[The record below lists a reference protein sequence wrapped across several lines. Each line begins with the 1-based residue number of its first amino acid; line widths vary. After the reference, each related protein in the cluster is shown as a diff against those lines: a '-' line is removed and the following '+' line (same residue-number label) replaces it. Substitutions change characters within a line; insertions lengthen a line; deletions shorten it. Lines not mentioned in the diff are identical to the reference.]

1 MLGTIA
7 NTAAVILGSLLGLL
21 LHKRMPEKFS
31 AIVMQAIGLFTL
43 IVGLDL
49 SFKSPHLFIVL
60 IAMVLGGLLG
70 QWWDIEQRL
79 EELGR
84 ALEARFSK
92 GKSDKFVTG
101 FVTASL
107 LFCVGPMTIVG
118 CLQDGLKN
126 DHTLLFTKSLMDGI
140 SSIALSASLG
150 LGVIFSALVVLL
162 YQGLLTLA
170 AYLFQGILPGA
181 YIDVMSAAGG
191 LLVLGI
197 GLNLLGNL
205 KLKVANLLPAV
216 FLAPLLLWLGA
227 WLGWVR

>member
-1 MLGTIA
+1 MIGTIV
-7 NTAAVILGSLLGLL
+7 NTLAVLTGSLLGLL

-43 IVGLDL
+43 IVGLNL
-49 SFKSPHLFIVL
+49 ALKSSQLLIVL
-60 IAMVLGGLLG
+60 IALAGGGLLG

-79 EELGR
+79 ERLGQ
-84 ALEARFSK
+84 ALEERFSK

-107 LFCVGPMTIVG
+107 LFCIGPMTVVG
-118 CLQDGLKN
+118 CLEDGLRS

-140 SSIALSASLG
+140 SSIALSAATG
-150 LGVIFSALVVLL
+150 LGVMFSAATVLV

-170 AYLFQGILPGA
+170 ALLFRDLLPA
-181 YIDVMSAAGG
+181 VYVDVMSSAGG

-197 GLNLLGNL
+197 GLNLAGNL
-205 KLKVANLLPAV
+205 KVKVANLLPAI
-216 FLAPLLLWLGA
+216 FLAPLLLKLAYVLRWIK
-227 WLGWVR
+227 

>member
-1 MLGTIA
+1 MIGTIA

-49 SFKSPHLFIVL
+49 SFKSPHLFVVL
-60 IAMVLGGLLG
+60 IALALGGPLG
-70 QWWDIEQRL
+70 QWWDIERKL
-79 EELGR
+79 EDLGKV
-84 ALEARFSK
+84 LEARFSK

-107 LFCVGPMTIVG
+107 LFCVGPMTVIG
-118 CLQDGLKN
+118 CLQDGLKG

-140 SSIALSASLG
+140 SSIALTASLG
-150 LGVIFSALVVLL
+150 LGVLFSAITVLL

-170 AYLFQGILPGA
+170 AYLFHGILPA
-181 YIDVMSAAGG
+181 PYIDVMSAAGG

-197 GLNLLGNL
+197 GLNILGNMRL
-205 KLKVANLLPAV
+205 KIANLLPAV
-216 FLAPLLLWLGA
+216 FLAPLLLWLGS

>member
-1 MLGTIA
+1 
-7 NTAAVILGSLLGLL
+7 
-21 LHKRMPEKFS
+21 
-31 AIVMQAIGLFTL
+31 
-43 IVGLDL
+43 
-49 SFKSPHLFIVL
+49 
-60 IAMVLGGLLG
+60 
-70 QWWDIEQRL
+70 
-79 EELGR
+79 
-84 ALEARFSK
+84 
-92 GKSDKFVTG
+92 
-101 FVTASL
+101 
-107 LFCVGPMTIVG
+107 MTIVG

-140 SSIALSASLG
+140 SSIALAASLG

-197 GLNLLGNL
+197 GLNILGNL

-227 WLGWVR
+227 WLGWIK

>member
-1 MLGTIA
+1 
-7 NTAAVILGSLLGLL
+7 
-21 LHKRMPEKFS
+21 
-31 AIVMQAIGLFTL
+31 
-43 IVGLDL
+43 
-49 SFKSPHLFIVL
+49 
-60 IAMVLGGLLG
+60 MVLGGLLG

-79 EELGR
+79 GELGR

-92 GKSDKFVTG
+92 GSSDKFVTG

-107 LFCVGPMTIVG
+107 LFCVGPMTVVG

-140 SSIALSASLG
+140 SSIALAASLG
-150 LGVIFSALVVLL
+150 LGVLFSALVVLL

-205 KLKVANLLPAV
+205 KIKVANLLPAV
-216 FLAPLLLWLGA
+216 FLSPLLLWLGA

>member
-1 MLGTIA
+1 MIGTIA

-21 LHKRMPEKFS
+21 LHKRMPERYS

-49 SFKSPHLFIVL
+49 AFKSPQLLIVL
-60 IAMVLGGLLG
+60 ISLALGGLLG

-79 EELGR
+79 EDLGK

-107 LFCVGPMTIVG
+107 LFCVGPMTVIG
-118 CLQDGLKN
+118 CLQDGLKG

-140 SSIALSASLG
+140 SSIALAASLG
-150 LGVIFSALVVLL
+150 LGVLFSAITVLV
-162 YQGLLTLA
+162 YQGLLTLG
-170 AYLFQGILPGA
+170 AYLFHGILPST
-181 YIDVMSAAGG
+181 YIDVMSATGG

-197 GLNLLGNL
+197 GLNILGNMR
-205 KLKVANLLPAV
+205 LKVANLLPAV
-216 FLAPLLLWLGA
+216 FLAPLILWFSA
-227 WLGWVR
+227 WMGWIK

>member
-1 MLGTIA
+1 MIGTIA
-7 NTAAVILGSLLGLL
+7 NTAAVIAGSLLGLL
-21 LHKRMPEKFS
+21 LHKRMPEKYS
-31 AIVMQAIGLFTL
+31 VIVMQAIGLFTL

-49 SFKSPHLFIVL
+49 SFKSSHLFIVL
-60 IAMVLGGLLG
+60 IALVLGGLLG

-79 EELGR
+79 EDLGK

-107 LFCVGPMTIVG
+107 LFCIGPMTIVG

-140 SSIALSASLG
+140 SSIALAASLG
-150 LGVIFSALVVLL
+150 LGVLFSALTVLL
-162 YQGLLTLA
+162 YQCLLTLL
-170 AYLFQGILPGA
+170 AYLFQGVLPA
-181 YIDVMSAAGG
+181 PYIDVMSAAGG

-197 GLNLLGNL
+197 GLNILGNL
-205 KLKVANLLPAV
+205 KLKIANLLPAV
-216 FLAPLLLWLGA
+216 FLSPLLLGLSFWM
-227 WLGWVR
+227 GWIK

>member
-1 MLGTIA
+1 MIGTIA

-21 LHKRMPEKFS
+21 LHKRMPEKYS
-31 AIVMQAIGLFTL
+31 GIVMQAIGLFTL

-49 SFKSPHLFIVL
+49 CFKSPHLFVVL

-79 EELGR
+79 EELGQ
-84 ALEARFSK
+84 ALETGFSK
-92 GKSDKFVTG
+92 GRSDKFVTG

-107 LFCVGPMTIVG
+107 LFCIGPMTVVG

-140 SSIALSASLG
+140 SSIALAASLG
-150 LGVIFSALVVLL
+150 LGVLFSALIVLL
-162 YQGLLTLA
+162 YQGLLTA
-170 AYLFQGILPGA
+170 VAYLFQGVLPGP
-181 YIDVMSAAGG
+181 YIDVMSASGG

-205 KLKVANLLPAV
+205 KIRVANLLPAI
-216 FLAPLLLWLGA
+216 FLAPLLLWFSV
-227 WLGWVR
+227 WIGWIK